1 MYYQAVAFD
10 YDGTLAKDGRV
21 DEATVDALR
30 RLKDSGRRLIMVSGR
45 EHADLLRVFPEVDL
59 FDRLVLENGA
69 LLCGP
74 GDAMVALGEPPPP
87 VFVERLREHGVDPLS
102 QGEVIVST
110 WEPNETAVL
119 DAIRDLG
126 LEHQVIFN
134 KGAVM
139 VLPPGVNKASG
150 LGAALEDLQLSAHNV
165 VGIGDAEN
173 DMAFLRRCGC
183 AVAVANALPSIKE
196 RADVVTEGARG
207 QGVVEIA
214 ERLLANDLADVPTPC
229 RHRIDLSE
237 PEADAHWPGRGAA
250 VLIAGTSG
258 SGKSTLVQAMLER
271 LTERDYQFCI
281 IDPEGD
287 YDQLAHAFTVGSQDQ
302 PPAMGQVMDIL
313 EDPRANIAVN
323 LLAIPLRERPDCFT
337 DLLSRLLQLR
347 LRRGRPHWVVVDEA
361 HHMVSPAVAAHASE
375 LPKQLDGLVFVT
387 VHADQLAP
395 AALEKVKLVMAVGE
409 AQDETI
415 ATFARQSGRPVPR
428 LPAGAST
435 PQTMMVWNVETEEA
449 RVLARPV
456 PKGERRRHIRKYAK
470 GQLGEDKSFYF
481 RGPEDRLKLR
491 AQNLSVF
498 MQLAEGVD
506 DETWLHHLRQGD
518 YSRWFREAIKDQE
531 LAREVAEAEAAF
543 GSDASA
549 SRERIFTEI
558 ERRYTAPAAG

>member
-74 GDAMVALGEPPPP
+74 GDAMAPLAEPPPP

-173 DMAFLRRCGC
+173 DVAFLHRCGC

-229 RHRIDLSE
+229 RHRIELSE

-302 PPAMGQVMDIL
+302 PPAMSQVMDIL

-409 AQDETI
+409 AQDETV
-415 ATFARQSGRPVPR
+415 ATFARQSGHPVPR

-435 PQTMMVWNVETEEA
+435 PQTMMVWNVETAEA

-456 PKGERRRHIRKYAK
+456 PKGERRRHIRKYAE

-518 YSRWFREAIKDQE
+518 YSRWFREAIKDQD

-549 SRERIFTEI
+549 S
-558 ERRYTAPAAG
+558 